1 MRAFFRRRK
10 VRVVGTVVLVLLAW
24 ADFSIGQARDLAGLL
39 QRAGVVEGMQLDI
52 NPYWMS
58 YEYYQAR
65 GHPKDPTPVK
75 LPPTQQQTAYRYYA
89 PYSRDFTA
97 VYAR

>member
-1 MRAFFRRRK
+1 VYGPALN
-10 VRVVGTVVLVLLAW
+10 VQGLA
-24 ADFSIGQARDLAGLL
+24 DLL
-39 QRAGVVEGMQLDI
+39 QRAGAMEGMQLDI

-58 YEYYQAR
+58 YEYYQAH
-65 GHPKDPTPVK
+65 GHPADPAPVA
-75 LPPTQQQTAYRYYA
+75 LLPTQQQTPYRYYS